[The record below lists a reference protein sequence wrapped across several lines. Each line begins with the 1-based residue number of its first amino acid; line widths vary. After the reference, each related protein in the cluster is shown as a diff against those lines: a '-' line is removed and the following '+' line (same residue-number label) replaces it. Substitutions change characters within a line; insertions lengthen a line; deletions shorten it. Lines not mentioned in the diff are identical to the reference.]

1 MMIRLVL
8 IGITFLILVS
18 EGVALELLPT
28 VLTSSA
34 TLIVPHWLLVFLVLI
49 NLFYDTNET
58 YFSIYLGI
66 VFGLLIDIVYT
77 GILGAYMFTY
87 PFTLYLIHLLK
98 RFVQSNLTMSVM
110 IVTISIVVTEVCL
123 YVIYFIIGLIHIPLS
138 AFSIDRLL
146 PTVLAN
152 IIFFV
157 PLYFI
162 FKRRL
167 EKWRDKELD
176 YI

>member
-98 RFVQSNLTMSVM
+98 RFVQSNV
-110 IVTISIVVTEVCL
+110 
-123 YVIYFIIGLIHIPLS
+123 
-138 AFSIDRLL
+138 
-146 PTVLAN
+146 
-152 IIFFV
+152 
-157 PLYFI
+157 
-162 FKRRL
+162 
-167 EKWRDKELD
+167 
-176 YI
+176 